1 MRKSEN
7 PQTILTHKMSDE
19 FWWQKNEG
27 ELIGNA
33 TNEITSKNFDR
44 KKFVSIPQIYYISSQ
59 NHLNATHVYTY
70 QKLRLGLL
78 AL

>member
-19 FWWQKNEG
+19 FWWQENY
-27 ELIGNA
+27 LAIQLM
-33 TNEITSKNFDR
+33 TTKNFDR
-44 KKFVSIPQIYYISSQ
+44 EKFVPMPQIYYIISQ
-59 NHLNATHVYTY
+59 NQSNATHVYTY
-70 QKLRLGLL
+70 QKLHLGLL